1 MDGCVNG
8 PKLGALIKAR
18 RRTGGYQTAADADF
32 LPATRTTCA
41 PIRTK
46 VDMADTAAWLAVWG
60 DWCCGW
66 GRPAHHDPRVTV
78 DQQGRALCPDCR
90 RWADG

>member
-1 MDGCVNG
+1 MGRLG
-8 PKLGALIKAR
+8 PTSALAR
-18 RRTGGYQTAADADF
+18 RG
-32 LPATRTTCA
+32 LPVHRLTRATCA

-90 RWADG
+90 RRADG